1 MSNNDHRLGSKN
13 SLNEM
18 SKQVNDQAA
27 DNEMNEDESDDS
39 EQLSIE
45 VDRQDNQQIETK
57 QVPQAYN
64 NSQA

>member
-1 MSNNDHRLGSKN
+1 MNNNDHRLGSKN

-64 NSQA
+64 NS